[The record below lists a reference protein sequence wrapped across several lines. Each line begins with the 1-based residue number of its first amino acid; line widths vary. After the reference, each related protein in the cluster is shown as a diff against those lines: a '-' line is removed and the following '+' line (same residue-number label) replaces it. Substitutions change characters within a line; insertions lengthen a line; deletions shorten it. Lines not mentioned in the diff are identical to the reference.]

1 MVAQAALPCLRE
13 GFLWPTRDTVYLLVV
28 FAEVD
33 YGPCGGHDPYEAIYG
48 RPWPVGPEGRTQV
61 PLDAHRLLDAYLGP
75 TATPQGILTATYW
88 EASFGQFVVLG
99 DYWPEVVRVP
109 CHRLPARGTY
119 SLAEEVELVLQA
131 WPEGPFRT
139 ARGVTWQAFDR
150 WQLLPQQAG
159 LPKKRTPPSP
169 GPDYKS
175 RLDGLFILWRNLAYR
190 LGAKPPFS
198 CNYGFGLW
206 SCDVKTPLGPFTGGI
221 ETASSYTTCQT
232 AEGAAIGFL
241 VEFFHGLYGGN
252 HWHTAGGA
260 GLHTFPFVPV
270 ARGLSVQGARPVYA
284 IGYDRWI
291 MDWKAPGK
299 TYAISA
305 LDERG
310 QEVPTDLTQPARPET
325 LRVWL
330 RDFLSTGDAIRI
342 RLPYTE
348 RGGPQVKNQY
358 LWLEN
363 RRFRSPREVAL
374 GSFLPGCPD
383 NPFPDYP
390 RGLPG
395 LYAYIQVGKDKLC
408 GSDIYSAHPAHPNGL
423 GSWIFPVT
431 AEGNYDFAF
440 RQDSAGRWLMDRS
453 RSLPNPFTGQNDLY
467 LGVDLDG
474 NGRVD
479 PGAEGVL
486 LGYREWRGDTAAN
499 TCFGWGDWE
508 DGFSGLTQRRLSLE
522 TNPAP
527 VPVYTLLSSEG
538 YQGPSSARPAAYD
551 NRTIWLSGLA
561 IEIVAERPEDGAL
574 LVEVRWNDRTIRRP
588 VRWCGHL
595 RLPVNPF
602 SPQEPALRVRRTTVT
617 LDWGESPTY
626 GTALRYD
633 SLGKRYLLSDTT
645 VWVVDSGAVLALE
658 RGRLH
663 LRRGSRLVLLSGAR
677 LEGEGELRLEPGCL
691 LEVAPGALIGP
702 RIRIRNR

>member
-1 MVAQAALPCLRE
+1 VAQPALPCLRE
-13 GFLWPTRDTVYLLVV
+13 GFLLPARDTVYLLVV

-33 YGPCGGHDPYEAIYG
+33 YGPCGESDPYEAIYG
-48 RPWPVGPEGRTQV
+48 RAWPVGPDGHIVV
-61 PLDAHRLLDAYLGP
+61 PFDAPRLLDAYLAP
-75 TATPQGILTATYW
+75 TDTPQGLLTATYW

-99 DYWPEVVRVP
+99 DYWPQVVRVP
-109 CHRLPARGTY
+109 CHWLPRGGTY
-119 SLAEEVELVLQA
+119 SLAEEVNLVLRA

-139 ARGVTWQAFDR
+139 ARGVPWQAFDR

-159 LPKKRTPPSP
+159 LPKKRTPSSP
-169 GPDYKS
+169 DPEYKP
-175 RLDGLFILWRNLAYR
+175 RLDGLFIIWRNLAYR
-190 LGAKPPFS
+190 LGAQPPFA

-206 SCDVKTPLGPFTGGI
+206 SCDVNVPLGPFTGGV

-260 GLHTFPFVPV
+260 GLHTFPFLPV

-291 MDWKAPGK
+291 MDWKAPHK
-299 TYAISA
+299 TYVLSA
-305 LDERG
+305 LDENGR
-310 QEVPTDLTQPARPET
+310 EVPTDLVQPARPET

-330 RDFLSTGDAIRI
+330 RDFLSTGDVIRI

-348 RGGPQVKNQY
+348 QGGPQVKNQY

-363 RRFRSPREVAL
+363 RRFLSPREVAV
-374 GSFLPGCPD
+374 GTFLPGCPD
-383 NPFPDYP
+383 NPFPSYP
-390 RGLPG
+390 RGVPG

-423 GSWIFPVT
+423 GSYIFPVT

-440 RQDSAGRWLMDRS
+440 RPDSSGRWIRDRS
-453 RSLPNPFTGQNDLY
+453 RSLPNPFTGQHDLY

-474 NGRVD
+474 NGQVD
-479 PGAEGVL
+479 PIKEGIL
-486 LGYREWRGDTAAN
+486 LGDREWRGDTVVH
-499 TCFGWGDWE
+499 TCSSWGDWE
-508 DGFSGLTQRRLSLE
+508 DGFSWATQRRLGLE

-527 VPVYTLLSSEG
+527 VPVYTLVSSEA
-538 YQGPSSARPAAYD
+538 YQRPTAARPAAYD
-551 NRTIWLSGLA
+551 NRIIWLSGLA
-561 IEIVAERPEDGAL
+561 IEIIAERPQDGAL

-588 VRWCGHL
+588 VRWCGHI
-595 RLPVNPF
+595 RLPPNPF
-602 SPQEPALRVRRTTVT
+602 SSAEPALCVRRTTVT

-633 SLGKRYLLSDTT
+633 SLTRRYVFSDTT
-645 VWVVDSGAVLALE
+645 VFVVERGAVLRLE
-658 RGRLH
+658 RGRLR
-663 LRRGSRLVLLSGAR
+663 LRRGSRLVLLPGAR
-677 LEGEGELRLEPGCL
+677 LEGSGELRLESGC
-691 LEVAPGALIGP
+691 VIDTAPEAFIDR
-702 RIRIRNR
+702 RIRVRRG